1 MMKLVS
7 VDLVDREGAS
17 GMFQCRLQLGVVFP
31 EREEARV
38 RTREEPSVC
47 LNTRPPVQRG
57 RRAVIGQARR

>member
-17 GMFQCRLQLGVVFP
+17 GMFQCRLRLGVVFL

-38 RTREEPSVC
+38 RTQEEPSVC
-47 LNTRPPVQRG
+47 LNRRPPVQHG
-57 RRAVIGQARR
+57 LWAVIGRARR